1 MFHFV
6 LFWILGWFFFF
17 KITQKDQGQE
27 DDGKIQNMFPAENRV
42 CSSPSLAACRKAS
55 GCRVT
60 HTILMMALL
69 LWTEPTVFKAY
80 IGFRNSYSSVLQS
93 FYYKYMLF
101 WHSLVS
107 IGGFGIFFLVHWKF
121 VPREDFNKADGYSEG
136 SRSESRKGMW
146 VEDNE
151 KISFKVW
158 SSSSHCKIHTDLS
171 WSQNRM
177 VNKGMNN

>member
-1 MFHFV
+1 MGRYKRCF
-6 LFWILGWFFFF
+6 LL
-17 KITQKDQGQE
+17 KTE
-27 DDGKIQNMFPAENRV
+27 V
-42 CSSPSLAACRKAS
+42 CSSPSLAVCRKAS
-55 GCRVT
+55 GSRVT

-80 IGFRNSYSSVLQS
+80 VGFRNSYSSVLQS
-93 FYYKYMLF
+93 IYYKYMLF

-107 IGGFGIFFLVHWKF
+107 TGGFGVFFLVHWKF
-121 VPREDFNKADGYSEG
+121 VPCEDFSKADGYSEG

-158 SSSSHCKIHTDLS
+158 SSSSRCKIHTDLS
-171 WSQNRM
+171 WSQKRM